1 MRSADREENQTPEE
15 PDRSRSGHDAVAL
28 TAKARSRI
36 LGYVAALMFTM
47 AFSDPTNGL
56 LDIPISFLLKN
67 KLSLSAEQV
76 SQFRLIV
83 SFPLFLSVLFGL
95 ARDSFG
101 AALGGDRAIIFW
113 SAVTSALVY
122 LASGLQ
128 PFTYPSLIIAIVI
141 TTSCALFTASAQ
153 NGLSATLG
161 QRHAMCGQMSSV
173 WNLFTAVPAA
183 IAYIAGG
190 FISDFLREL
199 DPDHATK
206 FLFFAGFFASI
217 ALALVAR
224 LGPESVYEDLRR
236 DAAALRSPWNEAAR
250 FLRSKTVYLPLVIW
264 FLWNFS
270 PATGTP
276 LQFELQ
282 NRFGGQDWQ
291 WGAWNATYTVSFMPA
306 YLLFAWLCQRV
317 SLDKLLFWGT
327 ILAIPQYVPLLLVR
341 SAEGAIW
348 AAVPI
353 GLFGGVA
360 TCAYVDLIMR
370 SCPQNLQGTTLMVAS
385 GVYFAS
391 VRGGDLLGSYVYA
404 HIEGLAPVVAASSL
418 SSVLILPLLH
428 FVRAPDTDEGLS

>member
-1 MRSADREENQTPEE
+1 
-15 PDRSRSGHDAVAL
+15 L
-28 TAKARSRI
+28 KI
-36 LGYVAALMFTM
+36 LGYIAALMFTM

-56 LDIPISFLLKN
+56 LDVPISFLLKN
-67 KLSLSAEQV
+67 KLSLDAEQV

-83 SFPLFLSVLFGL
+83 SIPLFLSVLFGL

-101 AALGGDRAIIFW
+101 DALGGDRAIIFW
-113 SAVTSALVY
+113 SAVISAFVY
-122 LASGLQ
+122 LACGLH

-173 WNLFTAVPAA
+173 WNMFTAAPAA

-190 FISDFLREL
+190 FISDFLKAL
-199 DPDHATK
+199 NPDHATK
-206 FLFFAGFFASI
+206 ILFFAGSVASI

-224 LGPESVYEDLRR
+224 LGPKSVYEEVRGE
-236 DAAALRSPWNEAAR
+236 AAAPRSPWADAAR
-250 FLRSKTVYLPLVIW
+250 FLRGKTVYLPLIIW

-291 WGAWNATYTVSFMPA
+291 WGAWNAAYTVSFMPA

-327 ILAIPQYVPLLLVR
+327 VIAIPQYAPLLLAR

-370 SCPQNLQGTTLMVAS
+370 SCPQGLQGTTLMVAS

-391 VRGGDLLGSYVYA
+391 VRGGDLLGSYLYA
-404 HIEGLAPVVAASSL
+404 HNDGLAPVVAASSL
-418 SSVLILPLLH
+418 SSALILPLLH
-428 FVRAPDTDEGLS
+428 FVRAPDSDEGLS